1 MPMKILRDAST
12 VLAAQTGRLEPQA
25 PAKKRERT
33 PSGYNC
39 RPKANHRVKEQ
50 MMSKLSLKM
59 KLAVGFGTLLI
70 ILVVIATVAYTAVGS
85 LAEAAKEVGRKAS
98 EKEMLVKIE
107 LAVAKGRSGSA
118 SYLLLNRNEALE
130 VDEEG
135 KRDYKDSI
143 EELTPLVHSDEGKR
157 LFSEVQHSYDNLLAV
172 SDKEVQ
178 LRRSGKTKDAIQT
191 LTRESDP
198 AFKQLHENVKAFTS
212 YLDKGLE
219 EADKRQD
226 ATVSRCRVLIL
237 TLAALGFLLGAA
249 VSGMTIRSIRSIMF
263 RLVAT
268 MQRVAANDLATDDA
282 EITTEDE
289 IGQAGTAFNRM
300 KNSLREMIQS
310 IAGTAQHVASASEE
324 LSSSATQ
331 QAQSAE
337 TQKDQT
343 AQVATAMQEMSS
355 TVLQVSENSNK
366 AAEASRQA
374 AETARRGGAIVEET
388 LSRMRAIAD
397 SVSGTAKKM
406 DELGKSSDQ
415 IGQIVGVINDIAD
428 QTNLLALNAAIE
440 AARAGEQGRGFAVV
454 ADEVR
459 KLAERTT
466 TATKEIAGMIK
477 NIQQETKTAVTAM
490 ETGTKQVE
498 EGVKST
504 IQAGG
509 SLKEI
514 IHMAEQVGEM
524 VMQIA
529 TAAMEQSSAS
539 EEVNQNMEK
548 IAKLVKESADGAQ
561 QSAKACQDL
570 SSLAFDLQNMV
581 GTFKLG
587 SGESD
592 PPGTTRH
599 SAVTARALAASAH

>member
-25 PAKKRERT
+25 PAKRERE
-33 PSGYNC
+33 
-39 RPKANHRVKEQ
+39 HRAATTADQKPI
-50 MMSKLSLKM
+50 
-59 KLAVGFGTLLI
+59 LI

-118 SYLLLNRNEALE
+118 SYLLLDRNEALE

-157 LFSEVQHSYDNLLAV
+157 LFSEVQHSYDNLRAV

>member
-25 PAKKRERT
+25 PAKRERT

-39 RPKANHRVKEQ
+39 PKANHRVKEQ

-85 LAEAAKEVGRKAS
+85 LAEAAKQVGRKAS

-118 SYLLLNRNEALE
+118 SYLLLDRNEALE

-157 LFSEVQHSYDNLLAV
+157 LFSEVQHSYDNLRAV

>member
-25 PAKKRERT
+25 PAKRERT

-39 RPKANHRVKEQ
+39 PKANHRVKEQ

-85 LAEAAKEVGRKAS
+85 LAEAATEVGRKAS

-118 SYLLLNRNEALE
+118 SYLLLDRNEALE

-157 LFSEVQHSYDNLLAV
+157 LFSEVQHSYDNFRAV
-172 SDKEVQ
+172 SDKEIH

-237 TLAALGFLLGAA
+237 ALAALGFLLGAA
-249 VSGMTIRSIRSIMF
+249 VSGMTIRSIRSIMS

-282 EITTEDE
+282 EVTTEDE

-477 NIQQETKTAVTAM
+477 SIQQETKTAVTAM

-504 IQAGG
+504 IQAGD

>member
-25 PAKKRERT
+25 PAKRERT

-39 RPKANHRVKEQ
+39 PKANHRVKEQ

-118 SYLLLNRNEALE
+118 SYLLLDRNEALE

-157 LFSEVQHSYDNLLAV
+157 LLSEVRHSYDNLRAV

-178 LRRSGKTKDAIQT
+178 LRRSGKTKYAIQT

-249 VSGMTIRSIRSIMF
+249 VSGMTMVETARIRATELHRFEGSELLHLRGETVPLLRLRQIFKVQYRADEKGSDKVVILGIGERRF
-263 RLVAT
+263 ALLVDNLIGQESTVIKPLGTYLHHCSGIAGATISGDGRVRLVLDPA
-268 MQRVAANDLATDDA
+268 DL
-282 EITTEDE
+282 
-289 IGQAGTAFNRM
+289 
-300 KNSLREMIQS
+300 L
-310 IAGTAQHVASASEE
+310 ASASNSVAQG
-324 LSSSATQ
+324 LTQ
-331 QAQSAE
+331 CA
-337 TQKDQT
+337 
-343 AQVATAMQEMSS
+343 
-355 TVLQVSENSNK
+355 
-366 AAEASRQA
+366 
-374 AETARRGGAIVEET
+374 
-388 LSRMRAIAD
+388 
-397 SVSGTAKKM
+397 
-406 DELGKSSDQ
+406 
-415 IGQIVGVINDIAD
+415 
-428 QTNLLALNAAIE
+428 
-440 AARAGEQGRGFAVV
+440 
-454 ADEVR
+454 
-459 KLAERTT
+459 
-466 TATKEIAGMIK
+466 
-477 NIQQETKTAVTAM
+477 
-490 ETGTKQVE
+490 
-498 EGVKST
+498 
-504 IQAGG
+504 
-509 SLKEI
+509 
-514 IHMAEQVGEM
+514 
-524 VMQIA
+524 
-529 TAAMEQSSAS
+529 
-539 EEVNQNMEK
+539 
-548 IAKLVKESADGAQ
+548 
-561 QSAKACQDL
+561 
-570 SSLAFDLQNMV
+570 
-581 GTFKLG
+581 
-587 SGESD
+587 
-592 PPGTTRH
+592 
-599 SAVTARALAASAH
+599 

>member
-25 PAKKRERT
+25 PAKRERT

-157 LFSEVQHSYDNLLAV
+157 LFSEVQHSYDNLRAV

>member
-1 MPMKILRDAST
+1 
-12 VLAAQTGRLEPQA
+12 
-25 PAKKRERT
+25 
-33 PSGYNC
+33 
-39 RPKANHRVKEQ
+39 
-50 MMSKLSLKM
+50 MSKLSLKM

-118 SYLLLNRNEALE
+118 SYLLLDRNEALE

-143 EELTPLVHSDEGKR
+143 EELAPLVHSDEGKR
-157 LFSEVQHSYDNLLAV
+157 LFSEVQHSYDNLRAV

-406 DELGKSSDQ
+406 DQLGKSSDQ

>member
-25 PAKKRERT
+25 PAKRERT

-39 RPKANHRVKEQ
+39 PKANHRVKEQ

-85 LAEAAKEVGRKAS
+85 LAEAAKEVDRKAS

-118 SYLLLNRNEALE
+118 SYLLLDRNEALE

-143 EELTPLVHSDEGKR
+143 EELAPLVHSDEGKR
-157 LFSEVQHSYDNLLAV
+157 LFSEVQHSYENLRAV

-191 LTRESDP
+191 LTRETDP

-219 EADKRQD
+219 EADKRQV

-343 AQVATAMQEMSS
+343 AQ
-355 TVLQVSENSNK
+355 
-366 AAEASRQA
+366 
-374 AETARRGGAIVEET
+374 
-388 LSRMRAIAD
+388 
-397 SVSGTAKKM
+397 
-406 DELGKSSDQ
+406 
-415 IGQIVGVINDIAD
+415 IVGVINDIAD

-459 KLAERTT
+459 KLAER
-466 TATKEIAGMIK
+466 
-477 NIQQETKTAVTAM
+477 
-490 ETGTKQVE
+490 
-498 EGVKST
+498 
-504 IQAGG
+504 
-509 SLKEI
+509 
-514 IHMAEQVGEM
+514 
-524 VMQIA
+524 
-529 TAAMEQSSAS
+529 
-539 EEVNQNMEK
+539 
-548 IAKLVKESADGAQ
+548 
-561 QSAKACQDL
+561 
-570 SSLAFDLQNMV
+570 
-581 GTFKLG
+581 
-587 SGESD
+587 
-592 PPGTTRH
+592 
-599 SAVTARALAASAH
+599 

>member
-33 PSGYNC
+33 PIGYNC
-39 RPKANHRVKEQ
+39 RPKANHRGKEQ
-50 MMSKLSLKM
+50 MMSKFSLKM
-59 KLAVGFGTLLI
+59 KLAVGFDKLLI

-118 SYLLLNRNEALE
+118 SYLLLDRNEALE
-130 VDEEG
+130 DDEEG

-143 EELTPLVHSDEGKR
+143 EELAPLVHSDEGKR
-157 LFSEVQHSYDNLLAV
+157 LFSEVQHSYDNLRAV

-237 TLAALGFLLGAA
+237 TLAAWGFLLGAA

-374 AETARRGGAIVEET
+374 AETARRGAIVEET

>member
-25 PAKKRERT
+25 PAKRERT

-39 RPKANHRVKEQ
+39 PKANHRVKEQ

-85 LAEAAKEVGRKAS
+85 LAEAAKQVGRKAS

-118 SYLLLNRNEALE
+118 SYLLLDRNEALE

-374 AETARRGGAIVEET
+374 AETARRGAIVEET

>member
-25 PAKKRERT
+25 PAKRERT

-39 RPKANHRVKEQ
+39 PKANHRVKEQ

-118 SYLLLNRNEALE
+118 SYLLLDRNEALE

-157 LFSEVQHSYDNLLAV
+157 LFSEVQHSYDNLRAV